1 MATQQIGKQTALKS
15 AAGRE
20 QGRLPAAEKRSLPQ
34 AAWRSEF
41 GRSRKARIG
50 E

>member
-1 MATQQIGKQTALKS
+1 MQRVS
-15 AAGRE
+15 RAG
-20 QGRLPAAEKRSLPQ
+20 LPAAEKRSLPQ

-41 GRSRKARIG
+41 GRSRKARSG